1 MRLSLTELSWSKEI
15 ILSRK
20 ATPYRIPRFSTS
32 TKTNPCPH
40 PPPPLPTPHHSI
52 LTDKERPFSHK
63 LVFLIFLTN
72 HAPCMAKVYEPV
84 PLPEWRLALNYN
96 VTVFQN
102 LTICFC
108 GILTIFLV
116 NSVAFSGQF
125 KTKNFFLYKCFL
137 LTYLSSAIFM
147 VVKTLLSMG
156 TCHVIQ
162 YLSSTMDLSKQAQV
176 SLLLL
181 RGV

>member
-1 MRLSLTELSWSKEI
+1 MRLPLTELSWSKEI
-15 ILSRK
+15 ILPRK
-20 ATPYRIPRFSTS
+20 ATPCRIPRFSTS
-32 TKTNPCPH
+32 TKTNPCPPH
-40 PPPPLPTPHHSI
+40 PPPLPQSPHHSI

-63 LVFLIFLTN
+63 LAFLIFLTN
-72 HAPCMAKVYEPV
+72 HAPCMAKVYE
-84 PLPEWRLALNYN
+84 
-96 VTVFQN
+96 TGQ
-102 LTICFC
+102 
-108 GILTIFLV
+108 
-116 NSVAFSGQF
+116 SGQF
-125 KTKNFFLYKCFL
+125 ETKHFFLCKCFL

-181 RGV
+181 RGI